1 MVLEELRALRKEV
14 RQLSLA
20 VRGPQPNPT
29 RPTNVQPL
37 TEPNLVLELDSH
49 PALGNPE
56 AKVVIVEFSDFQMS
70 VLPPI

>member
-29 RPTNVQPL
+29 RPTNVHRAKTRPFRL
-37 TEPNLVLELDSH
+37 AVGGAPRL
-49 PALGNPE
+49 PA
-56 AKVVIVEFSDFQMS
+56 KKST
-70 VLPPI
+70 